1 MLSWVLKRN
10 FVIHLGYIF
19 IATQIAL
26 LILLKDFTAVFVK
39 IYHIYLLS
47 VILNRGHLGL
57 DSSLV

>member
-26 LILLKDFTAVFVK
+26 LILLKDFTAVFV
-39 IYHIYLLS
+39 
-47 VILNRGHLGL
+47 
-57 DSSLV
+57 